1 MAAGLIGHQ
10 LSYQEYVLLPV
21 YDNYGWREQLS
32 KKVMVMNDDEML
44 GASRRVKIRPE
55 KAIVMEPGR
64 NAAMR
69 KF

>member
-1 MAAGLIGHQ
+1 MRFKRSAYLSAPFVGYQ
-10 LSYQEYVLLPV
+10 LSYQEYVWLPV

-55 KAIVMEPGR
+55 KAIVMEP
-64 NAAMR
+64 
-69 KF
+69 